1 LKKNKNHL
9 NIEGMA
15 KKKETYLQ
23 AANKIAVRE
32 FLFSHFKFNTIVGLA
47 GPDINEYLAKCKKNG
62 FKDIIV
68 YERDLETAI
77 KQMQIVDNHNF
88 QYKIGDI
95 LHADPDL
102 EDTLYDLDY
111 CVTARYMK
119 EHIAKFKKN
128 FIMTFSR
135 RIKDVESIA
144 TFFKTRGE
152 KVVKEIV
159 KQSPIFH
166 TVYKTHNGGI
176 YIYTPYHDT
185 SNMFCIAKIK

>member
-1 LKKNKNHL
+1 
-9 NIEGMA
+9 MA
-15 KKKETYLQ
+15 KKKETYLG
-23 AANKIAVRE
+23 AAQKIAVRE

-47 GPDINEYLAKCKKNG
+47 GPDINEYLAKCKQNG
-62 FKDIIV
+62 YENIII
-68 YERDLETAI
+68 YERDLATAV
-77 KQMQIVDNHNF
+77 KQMQIVDNHDFN
-88 QYKIGDI
+88 YKIGDI
-95 LHADPDL
+95 LYADPNL
-102 EDTLYDLDY
+102 ENTLYDLDY

-135 RIKDVESIA
+135 RIKDVESMA

-152 KVVKEIV
+152 KIVNEIV
-159 KQSPIFH
+159 KQSPVFH
-166 TVYKTHNGGI
+166 KVYETQNGGV

>member
-1 LKKNKNHL
+1 
-9 NIEGMA
+9 MA
-15 KKKETYLQ
+15 KKKETYLDSE
-23 AANKIAVRE
+23 KKHAVRE
-32 FLFSHFKFNTIVGLA
+32 FLFSHFKFNNIVGLA
-47 GPDINEYLAKCKKNG
+47 GPDINEYLAKCKEDGYKS
-62 FKDIIV
+62 ITI

-77 KQMQIVDNHNF
+77 KQMHIVDNHDFN
-88 QYKIGDI
+88 YKIGDI
-95 LHADPDL
+95 LHADPNL
-102 EDTLYDLDY
+102 ENTLYDLDY

-152 KVVKEIV
+152 KIINEIV
-159 KQSPIFH
+159 KYSPVPH
-166 TVYKTHNGGI
+166 TVYKTHNGGV
-176 YIYTPYHDT
+176 YIYTPYRDT

>member
-1 LKKNKNHL
+1 
-9 NIEGMA
+9 MA

-32 FLFSHFKFNTIVGLA
+32 FLFSYFKFNNIVGLA
-47 GPDINEYLAKCKKNG
+47 GPDINEYLAKCKENG
-62 FKDIIV
+62 FKDIVI
-68 YERDLETAI
+68 YERDLETAV
-77 KQMQIVDNHNF
+77 KQMQIVNNHDF

-102 EDTLYDLDY
+102 ENTLYDLDY

-152 KVVKEIV
+152 KVIKEFQL
-159 KQSPIFH
+159 KNPILH
-166 TVYKTHNGGI
+166 TLYKTNEGV
-176 YIYTPYHDT
+176 YIYVPYRDT

>member
-1 LKKNKNHL
+1 
-9 NIEGMA
+9 MA
-15 KKKETYLQ
+15 KKKTTYLN
-23 AANKIAVRE
+23 AENKKAVRD
-32 FLFSHFKFNTIVGLA
+32 FLFSQFSFNTIVGLA
-47 GPDINEYLAKCKKNG
+47 GPDINEYLAKCKENG
-62 FKDIIV
+62 FKNIIV
-68 YERDLETAI
+68 YERDIETAI
-77 KQMQIVDNHNF
+77 KQMQVVDNHDF
-88 QYKIGDI
+88 EYKLGDI
-95 LHADPDL
+95 LNADPDL

-135 RIKDVESIA
+135 RIKDVESMA

-152 KVVKEIV
+152 KIIDEIV
-159 KQSPIFH
+159 KHSPVFH

-176 YIYTPYHDT
+176 YIYTPYRDT